1 MLNSKQRALVVPSS
15 QLFAYAP
22 GPLGLPAFHN
32 CDFATTAMC
41 Y

>member
-1 MLNSKQRALVVPSS
+1 MLNAKQRALDAPSS

-22 GPLGLPAFHN
+22 GPPGLPALHN
-32 CDFATTAMC
+32 CDFATTAIC

>member
-1 MLNSKQRALVVPSS
+1 MLNSKQGALDAPRS

-22 GPLGLPAFHN
+22 GPSDLPALHN
-32 CDFATTAMC
+32 CDFATTAIC

>member
-1 MLNSKQRALVVPSS
+1 MLNSKQGTLDAPSG

-22 GPLGLPAFHN
+22 GPPGLPALHN
-32 CDFATTAMC
+32 CDFATTAIG